1 MTDCC
6 APNSNA
12 NDLTSRKIAWLLW
25 YLPAALVIAGF
36 SWPVARG
43 WLWIPALLIAGGG
56 CMANAARCGRW
67 HCYFTGPLYI
77 LGALYLALALPD
89 LVPLNAGLFWI
100 VVLVVS
106 CLSQCLEIPL
116 GKYRRGF
123 GRSA

>member
-1 MTDCC
+1 
-6 APNSNA
+6 
-12 NDLTSRKIAWLLW
+12 
-25 YLPAALVIAGF
+25 
-36 SWPVARG
+36 
-43 WLWIPALLIAGGG
+43 
-56 CMANAARCGRW
+56 MANAARCGRW